1 MVNISTKMVKII
13 EKLMFI
19 NNLISDN
26 INVIK
31 HIFELIKHK
40 KQIVIDTDI
49 YCIKYKLNK
58 TKYFN
63 ANGKARINYFK

>member
-31 HIFELIKHK
+31 RIFELIKHK
-40 KQIVIDTDI
+40 KQIDIDTDI
-49 YCIKYKLNK
+49 YCMQSFIL
-58 TKYFN
+58 TK
-63 ANGKARINYFK
+63 